1 MEVSAGTAAK
11 QDASVRVFD
20 ESAPLRLEINSVVSG
35 LFGKALRSAAEA
47 ELSRM
52 NVTRGRVLIDDHQAL
67 DFVIRARIQAA
78 VLAMREAGGDV

>member
-1 MEVSAGTAAK
+1 MEVIAGVAAK
-11 QDASVRVFD
+11 QDALVRFSD
-20 ESAPLRLEINSVVSG
+20 ESSPLQLEIKSVVSG

-47 ELSRM
+47 ELTRQ
-52 NVTRGRVLIDDHQAL
+52 NVTRGRILIEDNQAL